1 MVAEMVEQERTRAVP
16 LVAPKMAPADT
27 VSTKAAA
34 TGMTYSTRSRGGSRC
49 SRGATR
55 GAAQPAG
62 QGTWKVTIM
71 AAKAA

>member
-34 TGMTYSTRSRGGSRC
+34 TGMT
-49 SRGATR
+49 
-55 GAAQPAG
+55 
-62 QGTWKVTIM
+62 
-71 AAKAA
+71 